1 MKLDFG
7 EIWSFLKIV
16 GEEASEW
23 SFNLVAGNFVSEE
36 VPLTLIHQ
44 LESDPY
50 YDAEMLP
57 NLFTF
62 REIFWQPNVYS
73 TLNACL
79 TGLKLVA
86 NYSNEL
92 TEEYANSTQE
102 TQQLYVHL
110 VKHIGELAR
119 QANEQLAGSEQ
130 ASDQIPSV
138 LGEFRKQSF
147 PVIMLFIHH
156 PMNRVDYKEDAL
168 RRVNF
173 MVKTL
178 IEQYQLRFNDLL
190 LPHWEL
196 DRLPDSKKTDSK
208 QTNDQP
214 PESASEAST
223 ESPT

>member
-7 EIWSFLKIV
+7 EIWPFLKIV
-16 GEEASEW
+16 GEEAPKW
-23 SFNLVAGNFVSEE
+23 SFNLVAGNFVSEK
-36 VPLTLIHQ
+36 VPLTLIRQ
-44 LESDPY
+44 LESDSY

-62 REIFWQPNVYS
+62 REVFWQPNVYP

-92 TEEYANSTQE
+92 TEEYANSTQK
-102 TQQLYVHL
+102 TQQLYVSL
-110 VKHIGELAR
+110 VKHIGDLAR
-119 QANEQLAGSEQ
+119 QTNKQLAGSEQ
-130 ASDQIPSV
+130 ASDRIPSV

-156 PMNRVDYKEDAL
+156 PMNRIDYKEDAL
-168 RRVNF
+168 RRINF

-214 PESASEAST
+214 PESPSEAST

>member
-7 EIWSFLKIV
+7 EIWPFLKIV
-16 GEEASEW
+16 GEEAPKW
-23 SFNLVAGNFVSEE
+23 SFNLVAGNFVSEK
-36 VPLTLIHQ
+36 VPLTLIRQ
-44 LESDPY
+44 LESDSY

-62 REIFWQPNVYS
+62 REVFWQPNVYP
-73 TLNACL
+73 TLSACL
-79 TGLKLVA
+79 TGLKLVV

-119 QANEQLAGSEQ
+119 QANEQLEGSEQ

-196 DRLPDSKKTDSK
+196 DRLPDSKKADSK

-214 PESASEAST
+214 PESPSEAST